1 MKYTFQDSTE
11 LPVQRDF
18 IKDLQ
23 DFIKLSQETIPLEKA
38 AQLLNDKKKKNTVS
52 VESQIKGID
61 EFEMGI
67 AAAVQELAA
76 NIESLGITDIKDEVS
91 AAMVSVSS
99 KKRMDLGKQ
108 LEEKVKTADY
118 ELEQLNSKI
127 ISLLNPFFEEKV
139 YNSIDTYSF
148 LQEDGIISGKQISS
162 TENMEYWFEL
172 KFNSKELKIEDL
184 YKKFML
190 PVWVSGGLLRR
201 EDKVKEIDLSDHHIV
216 SMEYDGD
223 EHLEAVLKDDDSE
236 HVFKIVADENTFM
249 IFHNDRDISID
260 EKLIE
265 SLEEEEILLLIK
277 KMKQYFT
284 VAVQSRMLTH
294 VFLDGKDAINENMIF
309 DCFKIIA
316 THYGSLITECL
327 NRGYN
332 KEEIAIKIE
341 RPDETRTEKYISRAD
356 VFKQLSDIGSEGLEL
371 AGILKVSDN

>member
-1 MKYTFQDSTE
+1 MVYTFQDSTE

-38 AQLLNDKKKKNTVS
+38 ARLLNEKKKKNTVL

-91 AAMVSVSS
+91 AAMASVSS

-108 LEEKVKTADY
+108 LEENVKTADY

-148 LQEDGIISGKQISS
+148 LQEDEIISGKQISS
-162 TENMEYWFEL
+162 AENMEYWFEL
-172 KFNSKELKIEDL
+172 KFNSKELKIEDI

-190 PVWVSGGLLRR
+190 PVWVSGGLLHR
-201 EDKVKEIDLSDHHIV
+201 EDKVKKIDLSDHHIV

-223 EHLEAVLKDDDSE
+223 EHIEAVLKDDDSE
-236 HVFKIVADENTFM
+236 HVFKIIADENTFM
-249 IFHNDRDISID
+249 IFHNDRDITID
-260 EKLIE
+260 EKLVE
-265 SLEEEEILLLIK
+265 SLEEEEVLLLIK

-284 VAVQSRMLTH
+284 VAVQSRMLTR
-294 VFLDGKDAINENMIF
+294 VLLDGKDAIDGNMIF

-316 THYGSLITECL
+316 ANYGSLITECL
-327 NRGYN
+327 NKGYN
-332 KEEIAIKIE
+332 REEIAIKIE
-341 RPDETRTEKYISRAD
+341 RPDGTRTEKYISRAE

-371 AGILKVSDN
+371 AGILMVSDN